1 MHRGPELL
9 CSYHRAAR
17 SPLSDEEVAALEPL
31 QVVFRVL
38 MVMAEL
44 WTGQRS
50 GRFDVPAIDRQ
61 LGKIRS

>member
-9 CSYHRAAR
+9 SGYCRAAR
-17 SPLSDEEVAALEPL
+17 RPLSDEEVAALEPL

-61 LGKIRS
+61 LGHVRS

>member
-1 MHRGPELL
+1 MHRVPELVSGY
-9 CSYHRAAR
+9 CRAAR
-17 SPLSDEEVAALEPL
+17 SPLSDEELAALEPL